1 MDRMA
6 MDKPADVFDRDW
18 EWEQLSQF
26 TASKRPGAS
35 LAVVSG
41 RRRQGKTYLLEALC
55 EVSGGFFYAATE
67 ALPRAEALRQLGQAV
82 AAFRGDPGTLRYED
96 WQEAIDGLLAI
107 GINQAI
113 PVVLDEFP
121 YLARDA
127 PELPST
133 IQRALSPRRDLRRS
147 SGARLVLCGSSL
159 SFMGNL
165 LSGSAPLRGRSSLEL
180 IVHTF
185 DFRLARQFWQI
196 DDYRLAALVYFVVGG
211 TPAYRGEYL
220 PDVVVHDFDAFVTDH
235 VLNPASPLFREV
247 RALLAED
254 PALRETGIY
263 HTVLAAV
270 AQGNATRG
278 SIANYMERKSTDI
291 SHHLTVLEDAGLL
304 SPEPDA
310 FRAKRSRYEIIEP
323 LVRFYHAI
331 VRPNWTQLERGRPGR
346 AASTWLNM
354 QPRFFSQVAGPTF
367 ERMCRQ
373 WTLDLAEPDTVGG
386 VPSAV
391 RPGVVSDSKRRI
403 SHELDVVALE
413 DHHVLAIG
421 EVKWGEKID
430 KHHLARLTH
439 ISDLLEEQG
448 RRPERLLLFGGA
460 GFTDDLSATA
470 RDHHPRIQL
479 IDLKRLY
486 EGT

>member
-1 MDRMA
+1 MA
-6 MDKPADVFDRDW
+6 MRKPADVFDRDW
-18 EWEQLSQF
+18 EWEQLTRF
-26 TASKRPGAS
+26 TTSERLGAS

-67 ALPRAEALRQLGQAV
+67 AVPRAEALRQLGQAV
-82 AAFRGDPGTLRYED
+82 ATFRGEPGAVRYEN
-96 WQEAIDGLLAI
+96 WQEAIDGLLALATDR
-107 GINQAI
+107 AI

-121 YLARDA
+121 YLVRDA

-133 IQRALSPRRDLRRS
+133 IQRALSPRREERRS
-147 SGARLVLCGSSL
+147 SAARLVLCGSSL

-165 LSGSAPLRGRSSLEL
+165 LTGSAPLRGRSSLEL

-196 DDYRLAALVYFVVGG
+196 NDYRLAALVYFVVGG

-220 PDVVVHDFDAFVTDH
+220 PDVVVRDFDAFVTDH

-247 RALLAED
+247 RSLLAED

-278 SIANYMERKSTDI
+278 GIASYLERKATDI
-291 SHHLTVLEDAGLL
+291 SHHLTVLEDAGLM

-346 AASTWLNM
+346 AASIWRDM
-354 QPRFFSQVAGPTF
+354 QPQFLSQVAGPTF

-373 WTLDLAEPDTVGG
+373 WTQDLAAPNTVGA
-386 VPSAV
+386 VPSIV
-391 RPGVVSDSKRRI
+391 QPGVVSDRKLRI
-403 SHELDVVALE
+403 SHELDVVALA
-413 DHHVLAIG
+413 DHRLLAIG
-421 EVKWGEKID
+421 EVKWGEKVD
-430 KHHLARLTH
+430 KHHLARLAH
-439 ISDLLEEQG
+439 ISDLFEEQG
-448 RRPERLLLFGGA
+448 RRPERLLLFSGA
-460 GFTDDLSATA
+460 GFTDDLRATA
-470 RDHHPRIQL
+470 RNHSDRIQL
-479 IDLKRLY
+479 VDLKRLY